1 MGGGD
6 DFFASIAAAHRVDDS
21 DDRPVLEP
29 DPLESEPES
38 DDEDRADGVFS
49 PDFVKSTGVHE
60 YMRACKEA
68 GVVPVQQFISMM
80 DREVVSLKHRGV
92 GAAGGRALFECLVH
106 NQHIQTLDLEDN
118 QLGLNV
124 DIERGEL
131 GPMCEALARNAKVTC
146 LDLSYNNFAARGCE
160 EIARALEENGTV
172 RELSLRG
179 NNMGNAGAAALG
191 GSLLKAFKSS
201 CRVAKLDLSDNG
213 VCEAGGVAL
222 AGLLATPALPLKQAD
237 LSWNSLRAGGTV
249 AIAECL
255 KTASLV
261 RLNLS
266 WNGMGERGAAAIGEA
281 LGQSPP
287 LQFLDVSSNRIPTEG
302 AVAIAAGLA
311 ENTTLRS
318 LQLNGNPIRDRGAI
332 EIIKAVGAQC
342 SVRDPG
348 LHDCWVSAGGAG
360 LFDPRNPTG
369 RYRID
374 LKDGYEKDEI
384 FEQLRDLDRKDE
396 KSNIE
401 NFINVK
407 LNGKEI
413 EGPKG
418 ADGEPPAEFDIQ
430 AWEPPAEGRLTFD
443 YVEGKK
449 VPKTARA
456 QRDEVFQSF
465 RREVANPALSET
477 HRLLMLRT
485 AATTHFW
492 SAAQVRQLVSLI
504 AYQQRVDAAVMLFK
518 RTVDQQNFAEQVY
531 RLLKPSE
538 RGGLRGRLGEALTP
552 RLSADDLAE
561 AKIEVDASR
570 RRASVDPR
578 TLAKLEEA
586 DVGESAVVFLTEEVP
601 ATAAVRGNG
610 GGGGLLLGEED
621 DRRLGELDRHDGAVR
636 GVRDADVLC
645 LEMCFLLRRC
655 VLLLLLRY

>member
-1 MGGGD
+1 M
-6 DFFASIAAAHRVDDS
+6 
-21 DDRPVLEP
+21 
-29 DPLESEPES
+29 
-38 DDEDRADGVFS
+38 
-49 PDFVKSTGVHE
+49 
-60 YMRACKEA
+60 
-68 GVVPVQQFISMM
+68 
-80 DREVVSLKHRGV
+80 
-92 GAAGGRALFECLVH
+92 H

-191 GSLLKAFKSS
+191 GLAPQGVQVVVP
-201 CRVAKLDLSDNG
+201 RRKLDLSDNG

-342 SVRDPG
+342 SVRDLG

-360 LFDPRNPTG
+360 LFWT
-369 RYRID
+369 
-374 LKDGYEKDEI
+374 
-384 FEQLRDLDRKDE
+384 
-396 KSNIE
+396 
-401 NFINVK
+401 
-407 LNGKEI
+407 
-413 EGPKG
+413 
-418 ADGEPPAEFDIQ
+418 
-430 AWEPPAEGRLTFD
+430 
-443 YVEGKK
+443 
-449 VPKTARA
+449 RA
-456 QRDEVFQSF
+456 TR
-465 RREVANPALSET
+465 
-477 HRLLMLRT
+477 
-485 AATTHFW
+485 
-492 SAAQVRQLVSLI
+492 
-504 AYQQRVDAAVMLFK
+504 
-518 RTVDQQNFAEQVY
+518 
-531 RLLKPSE
+531 
-538 RGGLRGRLGEALTP
+538 RGGTGST
-552 RLSADDLAE
+552 
-561 AKIEVDASR
+561 
-570 RRASVDPR
+570 
-578 TLAKLEEA
+578 
-586 DVGESAVVFLTEEVP
+586 
-601 ATAAVRGNG
+601 
-610 GGGGLLLGEED
+610 
-621 DRRLGELDRHDGAVR
+621 
-636 GVRDADVLC
+636 
-645 LEMCFLLRRC
+645 
-655 VLLLLLRY
+655 